1 MAWSEAFHCDVCG
14 KEKSEESADWW
25 LAWAETLSPSAREPE
40 QPVMKVTPWNGFLAH
55 SAEMRHLCGAR
66 CVHTTMDRWM
76 MRRD

>member
-14 KEKSEESADWW
+14 KEKSEESEDWW

-40 QPVMKVTPWNGFLAH
+40 QPVMKVTAWNGFLAH

-66 CVHTTMDRWM
+66 CVHTIMDRWM
-76 MRRD
+76 MRRE